1 MFCLITGGLCEKI
14 LIRLDEESHMG
25 KTTAVDPDFERNVT
39 RLAAEAAPRCAEFL
53 HDLVT
58 VPSPSRNER
67 LACERVLR
75 EMELLGFD
83 EVHLDDMGNVL
94 GRIGSG
100 PRVLAFDA
108 HIDTVGISN
117 PTLWRHD
124 PFRGIVTGGTLFG
137 RGASDQKGGLAAIV
151 HGAALADHIGLS
163 NELTV
168 WVTATVNGEDCVGL
182 AWQYLLN
189 ETPLSPEVVVIAM
202 PSHLGVCY
210 GQRGRM
216 EVEVATSGVSTHGS
230 QPDRGTNAVYTMVPV
245 IQGLARLHQEL
256 AVEHPMLG
264 RGSLAVT
271 GITSQSPSL
280 TAIPDGCVIHIDRR
294 LTIGETPDGAMA
306 EIQKVVSVSAKGSEV
321 RLLHYGLPSWR
332 GFTYPTDKVF
342 PAWETPVDSAAVR
355 AALETAERVLGRS
368 PRIHRSAFSSNGCA
382 TAGIFGIPTVG
393 FGPADELHSHT
404 VNDQIPLAQLEP
416 AMAFYA
422 MFPQRYLE
430 SSGYQG

>member
-1 MFCLITGGLCEKI
+1 MEHDAKQDREFKQ
-14 LIRLDEESHMG
+14 
-25 KTTAVDPDFERNVT
+25 AVT
-39 RLAAEAAPRCAEFL
+39 RLAEQAAPRCIEFL

-58 VPSPSRNER
+58 VPSPSRGER
-67 LACERVLR
+67 LACERVMR
-75 EMELLGFD
+75 EMELLGFRD
-83 EVHLDDMGNVL
+83 VHLDEMGSVL
-94 GRIGSG
+94 GRVGSG

-117 PTLWRHD
+117 PTLWRYD

-137 RGASDQKGGLAAIV
+137 RGASDQKGGLAAVV
-151 HGAALADHIGLS
+151 HGAALADQVGLS
-163 NELTV
+163 NDVTV

-189 ETPLSPEVVVIAM
+189 ETPLRPEVVVIAM

-216 EVEVATSGVSTHGS
+216 EVEISTSGISTHGS
-230 QPDRGTNAVYTMVPV
+230 QPDRGENAIYGMMPV
-245 IQGLARLHQEL
+245 IEGLNRLHQEFD
-256 AVEHPMLG
+256 VDHPMLG
-264 RGSLAVT
+264 CGSLAVT

-280 TAIPDGCVIHIDRR
+280 TAIPDGCMIHIDRR
-294 LTIGETPDGAMA
+294 LTIGESAEDALEQMREVAGAA
-306 EIQKVVSVSAKGSEV
+306 SEDAEV
-321 RLLHYGLPSWR
+321 RLLHYGLPSWK

-342 PAWETPVDSAAVR
+342 PAWETAVDEAAVC
-355 AALETAERVLGRS
+355 AAMATAEHVLGRS

-382 TAGIFGIPTVG
+382 TAGIYGIPTVG

-422 MFPQRYLE
+422 MYPQVYLE
-430 SSGYQG
+430 SSGTQG

>member
-1 MFCLITGGLCEKI
+1 MANNGTDNRRIEKV
-14 LIRLDEESHMG
+14 M
-25 KTTAVDPDFERNVT
+25 N
-39 RLAAEAAPRCAEFL
+39 LAEEAAPRCIEFL

-67 LACERVLR
+67 LACERAMR
-75 EMELLGFD
+75 EMELLGYQD
-83 EVHLDDMGNVL
+83 VHLDEMGNVL
-94 GRIGSG
+94 GRVGSG

-117 PTLWRHD
+117 PTHWRYD
-124 PFRGIVTGGTLFG
+124 PFRGIVTGGTLYG

-151 HGAALADHIGLS
+151 HGVALADQIGLPDDF
-163 NELTV
+163 TI
-168 WVTATVNGEDCVGL
+168 WVAATVNGEDCVGL

-189 ETPLSPEVVVIAM
+189 ETPLRPEVVVIAM
-202 PSHLGVCY
+202 PSHLGVCH

-216 EVEVATSGVSTHGS
+216 ELEIATSGVSTHGS
-230 QPDRGTNAVYTMVPV
+230 QPDRGENAIYAMMPV
-245 IQGLARLHQEL
+245 IEGLKSLHEDL
-256 AVEHPMLG
+256 EVDHPMLG

-280 TAIPDGCVIHIDRR
+280 TAIPDGCVVHIDRR
-294 LTIGETPDGAMA
+294 LTIGETADDALTQLREVADCEGA
-306 EIQKVVSVSAKGSEV
+306 EV

-342 PAWETPVDSAAVR
+342 PAWETAEDEAAVL
-355 AALETAERVLGRS
+355 AARSTAELVLGRS
-368 PRIHRSAFSSNGCA
+368 PRTHRSAFSSNGCA
-382 TAGIFGIPTVG
+382 TAGIYGIPTIG

-422 MFPQRYLE
+422 TFPQVYLE
-430 SSGYQG
+430 SDR

>member
-1 MFCLITGGLCEKI
+1 MPQDATEGG
-14 LIRLDEESHMG
+14 
-25 KTTAVDPDFERNVT
+25 DFEHAVSG
-39 RLAAEAAPRCAEFL
+39 LAEQAVPRCIEFL

-58 VPSPSRNER
+58 VPSPSRSER
-67 LACERVLR
+67 LACERVMR
-75 EMELLGFD
+75 EMELLGYRD
-83 EVHLDDMGNVL
+83 VHLDDMGNVL
-94 GRIGSG
+94 GRVGSG

-117 PTLWRHD
+117 PTLWRYD

-137 RGASDQKGGLAAIV
+137 RGASDQKGGLAAAV
-151 HGAALADHIGLS
+151 HGAALAEQIGLP
-163 NELTV
+163 EDVTI

-189 ETPLSPEVVVIAM
+189 ETPLRPEVVVIAM

-216 EVEVATSGVSTHGS
+216 EVEIATSGVSTHGS
-230 QPDRGTNAVYTMVPV
+230 QPDRGRNAIYEMLPV
-245 IQGLARLHQEL
+245 IEGLSRLHREL
-256 AVEHPMLG
+256 EVEHPMLG

-280 TAIPDGCVIHIDRR
+280 TAIPDGCVIHVDRR
-294 LTIGETPDGAMA
+294 LTIGETADAALAQIREIADATSEGA
-306 EIQKVVSVSAKGSEV
+306 EV

-342 PAWETPVDSAAVR
+342 PAWETPTDSAAVH
-355 AALETAERVLGRS
+355 AAMAAAELVLERS

-382 TAGIFGIPTVG
+382 TAGIYGIPTIG

-404 VNDQIPLAQLEP
+404 VNDQIPLAQLGP
-416 AMAFYA
+416 AMAFFA
-422 MFPQRYLE
+422 MYPKVYLE
-430 SSGYQG
+430 ASQG

>member
-1 MFCLITGGLCEKI
+1 MEHNAPED
-14 LIRLDEESHMG
+14 R
-25 KTTAVDPDFERNVT
+25 DFNQTVM
-39 RLAAEAAPRCAEFL
+39 RLAEQAAPRCVEFL
-53 HDLVT
+53 RDLVT

-67 LACERVLR
+67 LACERVIR
-75 EMELLGFD
+75 EMELLGYRDAHFD
-83 EVHLDDMGNVL
+83 EMGNVL

-100 PRVLAFDA
+100 PRVLAYDA

-117 PTLWRHD
+117 PTHWRYD

-137 RGASDQKGGLAAIV
+137 RGASDQKGGLAAVV
-151 HGAALADHIGLS
+151 HGVALADQVGLPDDVT
-163 NELTV
+163 L

-189 ETPLSPEVVVIAM
+189 ETPLKPEVVIIAM

-216 EVEVATSGVSTHGS
+216 EVEIATSGVSTHGS
-230 QPDRGTNAVYTMVPV
+230 QPDRGKNAIYEMMPV
-245 IQGLARLHQEL
+245 IDGLNRLHREL
-256 AVEHPMLG
+256 EVDHPMLG

-271 GITSQSPSL
+271 GISSQSPSL
-280 TAIPDGCVIHIDRR
+280 TAIPDGCVVHVDRR
-294 LTIGETPDGAMA
+294 LTIGETADDALAQIREVVGAA
-306 EIQKVVSVSAKGSEV
+306 SEGSEV

-342 PAWETPVDSAAVR
+342 PAWETPADGSAVG
-355 AALETAERVLGRS
+355 AAMATAGKVLERS

-382 TAGIFGIPTVG
+382 TAGIYGIPTIG

-422 MFPQRYLE
+422 IYPRMYLE
-430 SSGYQG
+430 SQR